1 MKKYSK
7 EEKLAAVLAVEAG
20 EGVKSVS
27 RRLQINREVLRH
39 DVGMYREHGE
49 EGLSGKW
56 KNWTGGEK
64 LAILGYMH
72 QNHLSCKQ
80 TSIKF
85 GIRGSQTV
93 WKWEQQYLKKGTSGL
108 EPKKKGR
115 PPKSQRPK
123 QPLTQEEQ
131 LLAEIEYL
139 RAENEYLKKLN
150 ALVAEREAREKRDK
164 TTEQLLSPN

>member
-1 MKKYSK
+1 MTKYTK

-20 EGVKSVS
+20 EGVKSVAKC
-27 RRLQINREVLRH
+27 LEINREVLRH
-39 DVGMYREHGE
+39 DVGMYQEHGE

-56 KNWTGGEK
+56 KHWTVNEK
-64 LAILGYMH
+64 IAVLEYMH

-85 GIRGSQTV
+85 GIRGSTSV
-93 WKWEQQYLKKGTSGL
+93 WRWEQDYLKMGTSGL
-108 EPKKKGR
+108 EPKKRGR
-115 PPKSQRPK
+115 PPKKQKPK
-123 QPLTQEEQ
+123 ELLTYEEQ

-150 ALVAEREAREKRDK
+150 ALVAEWEAREKHVDG
-164 TTEQLLSPN
+164 TE

>member
-20 EGVKSVS
+20 EGIKSVAK
-27 RRLQINREVLRH
+27 RLQINREVLRH
-39 DVGMYREHGE
+39 DVGMYREHGV

-56 KNWTGGEK
+56 RHRTASEK
-64 LAILGYMH
+64 LIVLEYMH

-80 TSIKF
+80 TGIQF
-85 GIRGSQTV
+85 GIRGSTTV

-108 EPKKKGR
+108 EPKRKGR
-115 PPKSQRPK
+115 PPKKQRPK
-123 QPLTQEEQ
+123 QPPTREEQ
-131 LLAEIEYL
+131 LLAELEYL

-150 ALVAEREAREKRDK
+150 ALVAEREARAKRGD
-164 TTEQLLSPN
+164 TTE

>member
-7 EEKLAAVLAVEAG
+7 VEKLGAVLAVEAG
-20 EGVKSVS
+20 EGIKSVA

-39 DVGMYREHGE
+39 AVGMYREHGE
-49 EGLSGKW
+49 EGLSGERRT
-56 KNWTGGEK
+56 WTAGGK
-64 LAILGYMH
+64 VAILEDMH
-72 QNHLSCKQ
+72 QNHYSCKQ
-80 TSIKF
+80 TSIKY
-85 GIRGSQTV
+85 GIKGSTTV
-93 WKWEQQYLKKGTSGL
+93 WRWEQKYLKNGTSGL

-115 PPKSQRPK
+115 PPKSQKPK
-123 QPLTQEEQ
+123 KPLTREEQ

-164 TTEQLLSPN
+164 TTE

>member
-1 MKKYSK
+1 MKKYTK

-20 EGVKSVS
+20 EGVKTVS

-39 DVGMYREHGE
+39 AVGMYREHGE
-49 EGLSGKW
+49 EGLFGKW
-56 KNWTGGEK
+56 KHWPAGEK
-64 LAILGYMH
+64 LAILEDMH

-80 TSIKF
+80 TGIKY
-85 GIRGSQTV
+85 GIKGSQTV
-93 WKWEQQYLKKGTSGL
+93 WKWEQRYLEKGTSGL

-115 PPKSQRPK
+115 PPKRQKPK
-123 QPLTQEEQ
+123 QPLTREEQ

-164 TTEQLLSPN
+164 TTE